1 MTPEIKQ
8 RIQQI
13 RQGKTPKGYKKTIA
27 GIIPN
32 EWMEIALSSLLEF
45 KNGYN
50 TEKDNYGKGV
60 KLISIKD
67 ILKDKPIYYDSIIGS
82 VTISN
87 EQLKEFAVNYGD
99 ILFQRSSETYEDA
112 GTSNVYLDKEKVA
125 SFSGFVIRGR
135 KIANYNPICLN
146 SILRLGKIRNSII
159 RKAAGAQHIN
169 IGQEA
174 LSKVQIPLP
183 PLPEQTAIAEILST
197 QDRVIELKEHL
208 LAEKKRQKKYLMQQ
222 LLTGKKRLKG
232 FKGEWKRCKLGE
244 ISHYVNI
251 HGDGCVCNYVTTENI
266 KPDLIGE
273 VAFEE
278 GNRKVSGINY
288 LENDILIANIRPYL
302 RKIWKSNKSGVCSTD
317 VLVIRSD
324 SVIVDYLYFA
334 LANDDFFDYVM
345 KSAKGSKMPRGDK
358 EHIMNRMIYVPDSLP
373 EQTAIAEILSTADR
387 EIGLIGQL
395 IEAEKRKKK
404 SLMQLLLTGIV
415 RVGGMTER
423 LPGAS

>member
-82 VTISN
+82 VTISD

-99 ILFQRSSETYEDA
+99 ILFQRSSETYEDV

-197 QDRVIELKEHL
+197 QDRVIELKEQL

-232 FKGEWKRCKLGE
+232 FKGEWKKCRLGDLCILNNGRAYKQNE
-244 ISHYVNI
+244 LLNCGKYKVLRVGNLFTNDEWYYSDLELSPDKYIDEGDLIYAWSASFRPYIWKGDKVIYHYHI
-251 HGDGCVCNYVTTENI
+251 WKITNI
-266 KPDLIGE
+266 K
-273 VAFEE
+273 
-278 GNRKVSGINY
+278 
-288 LENDILIANIRPYL
+288 DIQ
-302 RKIWKSNKSGVCSTD
+302 KE
-317 VLVIRSD
+317 
-324 SVIVDYLYFA
+324 YLYLYLLLDVEKLQTEKQGGTMA
-334 LANDDFFDYVM
+334 HIT
-345 KSAKGSKMPRGDK
+345 K
-358 EHIMNRMIYVPDSLP
+358 ENMENREILVPATIP
-373 EQTAIAEILSTADR
+373 EQTAIAEILSTVDR
-387 EIGLIGQL
+387 EIELIGQS

-415 RVGGMTER
+415 RV
-423 LPGAS
+423 P